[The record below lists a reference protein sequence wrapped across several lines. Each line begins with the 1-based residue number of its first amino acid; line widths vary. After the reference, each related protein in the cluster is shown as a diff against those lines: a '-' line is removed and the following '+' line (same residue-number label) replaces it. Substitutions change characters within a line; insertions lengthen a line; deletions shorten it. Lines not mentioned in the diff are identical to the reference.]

1 MQIEVKIDQ
10 DAVQQQLV
18 HAITNSAIG
27 AAIQAAI
34 AKALT
39 ATGNNYNDRRTIVE
53 RAVDEALQHEIRKAC
68 AEALEVRRAEI
79 KQQITDKLTDET
91 LRAMTDATWAVIDG
105 RMKAVG

>member
-18 HAITNSAIG
+18 QAITDSAIG

-39 ATGNNYNDRRTIVE
+39 ATGSNWNDRRTIVE
-53 RAVDEALQHEIRKAC
+53 RAVDDALHAEIRKAC
-68 AEALEVRRAEI
+68 TEALESRRVDI
-79 KQQITDKLTDET
+79 KQQINDKLTEEA
-91 LRAMTDATWAVIDG
+91 LRAMTDAAWAVMDG
-105 RMKAVG
+105 RMRAAG